1 MFTDPYGLGAIMVF
15 ATPIAVGFGIRG
27 IYRAGQKT
35 RDKRV
40 AQMEAIALGDAE
52 ETLKL
57 WISNA
62 AASASDGPLCRHF
75 KKHITELFDEV
86 KTQNDR
92 ESWSAS
98 THNLLDIYDKLH
110 GIEHSP
116 GLRVGRMLLK
126 YQSEPKDSTPP
137 PKLPTPF
144 EIARKQIEDEAAL
157 KKRQK
162 EIKRASRDSGS

>member
-1 MFTDPYGLGAIMVF
+1 MFTDPYGLSIIGALGTTIV
-15 ATPIAVGFGIRG
+15 AVYGGRL
-27 IYRAGQKT
+27 IYRAGKT
-35 RDKRV
+35 TRAKEFE
-40 AQMEAIALGDAE
+40 QLESIALGDAE

-62 AASASDGPLCRHF
+62 AAGASDGPLCRHF
-75 KKHITELFDEV
+75 KKHIAELFDEV

-110 GIEHSP
+110 GIDHSP

-126 YQSEPKDSTPP
+126 FQSEPNGNTPP
-137 PKLPTPF
+137 PKLPTPL
-144 EIARKQIEDEAAL
+144 EVADKKAKDDKAL
-157 KKRQK
+157 KKHR
-162 EIKRASRDSGS
+162 EELERASRDSGS

>member
-1 MFTDPYGLGAIMVF
+1 MFIEPTATSAVVILVALGGGSFLYHLGKGRRNEQI
-15 ATPIAVGFGIRG
+15 T
-27 IYRAGQKT
+27 QL
-35 RDKRV
+35 
-40 AQMEAIALGDAE
+40 ESIALGDAE

-62 AASASDGPLCRHF
+62 AKGASDGPLCRHF
-75 KKHITELFDEV
+75 KKHIAELFDEV

-116 GLRVGRMLLK
+116 GLRIGRMLLK
-126 YQSEPKDSTPP
+126 FQSEPEGNTPP
-137 PKLPTPF
+137 PKLLTTPS
-144 EIARKQIEDEAAL
+144 ETATKTAKEAEALRKHREDVA
-157 KKRQK
+157 
-162 EIKRASRDSGS
+162 RASRDSGS